1 MSYVDF
7 PQLLVEHIL
16 RMKQHDIDY
25 ARYALKQ
32 YDEQMPWLDLVANV
46 KKAINFDKEKMNV

>member
-1 MSYVDF
+1 MDF